1 MATGNYDLAP
11 LAELVNFEYTPQQ
24 ISEHLDEVLHYYV
37 LAKLASGESCEED
50 AAHYS
55 TVRHL
60 QRVLSTLRTC

>member
-24 ISEHLDEVLHYYV
+24 ISEHLEEVLHYYV

-50 AAHYS
+50 AVHYS

-60 QRVLSTLRTC
+60 QKVFSTLKTC